1 MTPPTVRTPTI
12 HRVAIVGGGYM
23 GGGIAQSFALSGLD
37 CTVADIDEET
47 SKRTVARLI
56 DEGQRYEANGLFPA
70 GAAETLA
77 TRLSPAASIEDAV
90 AHVDYV
96 AEAVPERLELK
107 VSIIKRISAAAGA
120 STIIGS
126 NTSAIPIGT
135 LAQASTHPEWFLG
148 VHWMNPSYF
157 VPSVEIIPAATTSD
171 ETVLAVE
178 TLLNRIGKVPTR
190 VTDSTGFVANRLQ
203 YALFKEAVSIVEE
216 GLATPE
222 EIDEVVSNSFGF
234 RLAIFGPFAISDIA
248 GLDVYESSFRSME
261 KAFGERMSTPTLLR
275 QKVEQG
281 QLGLKSG
288 AGFLEIDPAAAADIA
303 GYRDRAYFELNALKK
318 RLGPAPL

>member
-1 MTPPTVRTPTI
+1 MTSSSTQTI
-12 HRVAIVGGGYM
+12 ETIAVVGGGYM
-23 GGGIAQSFALSGLD
+23 GGGIAQTFALAGLK
-37 CTVADIDEET
+37 CTVADIDQET
-47 SKRTVARLI
+47 AERTVVRLI
-56 DEGQRYEANGLFPA
+56 EEGERYEANGLFPA
-70 GAAETLA
+70 GAASLLA
-77 TRLSPAASIEDAV
+77 AQLSPAASIEDAV
-90 AHVDYV
+90 AQVDYV
-96 AEAVPERLELK
+96 AEAVPERLDLK
-107 VSIIKRISAAAGA
+107 IAIVKRISAAATPT
-120 STIIGS
+120 TIIGS

-135 LAQASTHPEWFLG
+135 LAQASAHPSQFLG

-157 VPSVEIIPAATTSD
+157 VPSVEVIPAATTGD

-178 TLLNRIGKVPTR
+178 ALLQRIGKVPTR

-203 YALFKEAVSIVEE
+203 FALFKEAVSIVEE

-248 GLDVYESSFRSME
+248 GLDVYENSFRSME
-261 KAFGERMSTPTLLR
+261 KAFGDRMSTPNLLR

-288 AGFLEIDPAAAADIA
+288 AGFLDIDPASA
-303 GYRDRAYFELNALKK
+303 GDLASYRDRAYFELSALKK

>member
-1 MTPPTVRTPTI
+1 MPSKNQSVERI
-12 HRVAIVGGGYM
+12 AVVGGGYM
-23 GGGIAQSFALSGLD
+23 GGGIAQAFALAGLD
-37 CTVADIDEET
+37 CAVADIDEET

-56 DEGQRYEANGLFPA
+56 EEGRLYEGTGLFPV
-70 GAAETLA
+70 GAAEILA
-77 TRLSPAASIEDAV
+77 DRLSPATSIEEAV
-90 AHVDYV
+90 AQVDFV
-96 AEAVPERLELK
+96 AEAVPERLDLK
-107 VSIIKRISAAAGA
+107 LSIIERISAAATPTA
-120 STIIGS
+120 IIGS

-135 LAQASTHPEWFLG
+135 LAPASAHPSRFLG

-178 TLLNRIGKVPTR
+178 TLLQRIGKVPTR

-203 YALFKEAVSIVEE
+203 FALFKEAVSIVEE

-248 GLDVYESSFRSME
+248 GLDVYENSFQSME

-275 QKVEQG
+275 TKVEQG
-281 QLGLKSG
+281 QLGLKTG
-288 AGFLEIDPAAAADIA
+288 AGFLDIDPAAAGDIA
-303 GYRDRAYFELNALKK
+303 RYRDRAYFELNALKK
-318 RLGPAPL
+318 RLGPAPW

>member
-1 MTPPTVRTPTI
+1 MTPPTVSTPII
-12 HRVAIVGGGYM
+12 HSVAVVGGGYM

-70 GAAETLA
+70 GAAEILA
-77 TRLSPAASIEDAV
+77 ARLSPAASIEESV

-135 LAQASTHPEWFLG
+135 LARASTHPERFLG

-171 ETVLAVE
+171 ESVLAVE

-203 YALFKEAVSIVEE
+203 FALFKEAVSIVEE